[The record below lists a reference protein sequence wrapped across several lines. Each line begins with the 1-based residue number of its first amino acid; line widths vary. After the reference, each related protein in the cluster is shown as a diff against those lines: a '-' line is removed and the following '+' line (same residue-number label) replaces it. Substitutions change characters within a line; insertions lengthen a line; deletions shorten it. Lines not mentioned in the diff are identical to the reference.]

1 MSDAGDSATTVTTG
15 GRGPR
20 ENPPALD
27 WSTIR
32 LPGLNGDTVALVT
45 GGAGSLGW
53 RATEAL
59 AGLGARV
66 GVMGRSAEAVRSV
79 IDGAPEQIRQRL
91 VPVPGD
97 VSVQADAH
105 AAVGTLVQRFG
116 RLDVLVHCAAIG
128 DTNTDIADLTVA
140 EIDEMLAVNIKG
152 TLLIAQAAAG
162 PMRAAGRG
170 SMILVASVGAFRV
183 NPKGTVYGATKAAV
197 VRTARQLAVD
207 LGPDGVRVNALSP
220 GQTPTLLRKVDEE
233 PGTLSGSSRGGDAA
247 RIPLRRR
254 GVLDDY
260 AGVIAFLASDLS
272 AYVTGVDLLV
282 DGGVAVRR

>member
-1 MSDAGDSATTVTTG
+1 MSDSGAASTVPT
-15 GRGPR
+15 GRGGPR
-20 ENPPALD
+20 TEPQALD
-27 WSTIR
+27 WSQIR
-32 LPGLNGDTVALVT
+32 LPGLDGETVALVT

-59 AGLGARV
+59 ASLGARV
-66 GVMGRSAEAVRSV
+66 GVMGRSAEALQRV
-79 IDGAPEQIRQRL
+79 IAGAPEQIRQRL

-97 VSVQADAH
+97 VSVQADAQ
-105 AAVGTLVQRFG
+105 AAVDTLVQQFG

-128 DTNTDIADLTVA
+128 DSNSDIADLTVA
-140 EIDEMLAVNIKG
+140 EIDEMLAVNVKG
-152 TLLIAQAAAG
+152 TLLIAQAAAA
-162 PMRAAGRG
+162 PMRVAGRG

-220 GQTPTLLRKVDEE
+220 GQTPTLLRKVDEQ
-233 PGTLSGSSRGGDAA
+233 PGTASGSSRGGDAG

-260 AGVIAFLASDLS
+260 AGAIAFLASDLA
-272 AYVTGVDLLV
+272 AYVTGVDLMV